1 MDKLLD
7 VFDLY
12 LDADNN
18 KVENFNNKIS
28 SQMKVVIESN
38 KPRNQKKKKKKME
51 DTLVYLEN
59 ILRAPTRLIINE
71 EEVVKIEKIKK
82 VTVESIKH
90 LSKNAGFIEDI
101 DENGD
106 VQPGKLLNVFKEET
120 FNTYENRFIYTLIQ
134 RMLMIIRKEK
144 NKLLTSKELKSLEY
158 KQIDYEGN
166 SYHGKNKVDIK
177 VVLTANTE
185 EEAKQSEV
193 KQQLDRIKSLEANVV
208 ALTLSST
215 YQSLIRE
222 RVVPITP
229 PLKKNNVILKNVNFQ
244 YAAKLWDFIINEMD
258 AKKEGDNE
266 VKKKEYKDRG
276 KSKQLM
282 DETFLLD
289 YLVLQA
295 VENPDFASAR
305 SKKIIEQLIAN
316 IVERIIDV
324 NETISEEQLKNIVS
338 KQYTII
344 KYKRQVTNKQ
354 IQEIFKKNISKYLV
368 KINNYEG
375 K

>member
-1 MDKLLD
+1 
-7 VFDLY
+7 
-12 LDADNN
+12 
-18 KVENFNNKIS
+18 
-28 SQMKVVIESN
+28 
-38 KPRNQKKKKKKME
+38 
-51 DTLVYLEN
+51 
-59 ILRAPTRLIINE
+59 
-71 EEVVKIEKIKK
+71 
-82 VTVESIKH
+82 
-90 LSKNAGFIEDI
+90 
-101 DENGD
+101 
-106 VQPGKLLNVFKEET
+106 
-120 FNTYENRFIYTLIQ
+120 
-134 RMLMIIRKEK
+134 
-144 NKLLTSKELKSLEY
+144 
-158 KQIDYEGN
+158 
-166 SYHGKNKVDIK
+166 
-177 VVLTANTE
+177 
-185 EEAKQSEV
+185 
-193 KQQLDRIKSLEANVV
+193 
-208 ALTLSST
+208 
-215 YQSLIRE
+215 
-222 RVVPITP
+222 
-229 PLKKNNVILKNVNFQ
+229 
-244 YAAKLWDFIINEMD
+244 MD